1 MNALE
6 GGILIVT
13 GPPGAGKSTM
23 ARALVE
29 RLDLAVLLQGDSFFD
44 SVVSGWI
51 APWTLESQ
59 HQNTVVTRAMAAAA
73 AQYAVGGYA
82 VVLEGIVGPWFLD
95 TFVPAVGD
103 VAVHY
108 VVIRPSEAVAME
120 RAVAREAPALVDPDP
135 ITKMYKAFEALGP
148 HEAHV
153 VDTSGHDVADTVA
166 EVMRRLEDGA
176 LKL

>member
-1 MNALE
+1 MTALDGE
-6 GGILIVT
+6 ILIVT

-29 RLDLAVLLQGDSFFD
+29 RLDLAVLLQGDWFFD
-44 SVVSGWI
+44 SVKSGWI
-51 APWTLESQ
+51 PPWTPESR

-73 AQYAVGGYA
+73 AQFAEGGYA

-108 VVIRPSEAVAME
+108 VVIRPSADVAMT
-120 RAVAREAPALVDPDP
+120 RAVAREAPALIDPEP
-135 ITKMYKAFEALGP
+135 VTKMYKAFEALGP
-148 HEAHV
+148 HEQHV
-153 VDTSGHDVADTVA
+153 VDTSGHGVADTVA
-166 EVMRRLEDGA
+166 EVLARLEAGA
-176 LKL
+176 LRL